1 MLSSWCPL
9 HRELGLVGAAGARSS
24 ICGVLVSGDV
34 VVVVVSVAL
43 VVDSSPSVALSG
55 NAIHFT
61 SINDMLELLGLRLKD
76 ATPDK

>member
-34 VVVVVSVAL
+34 VVVSVAL

-55 NAIHFT
+55 NAIHVC
-61 SINDMLELLGLRLKD
+61 INEMLELLGVKLKD